1 MMSLVSNSTIWRCK
15 KVDQGHATLAW
26 RTYLRVAVVG
36 KSQLIY
42 IKPPILRNVKKKQK
56 TKTRISEQK

>member
-26 RTYLRVAVVG
+26 RTYLRVAMVG
-36 KSQLIY
+36 KSQLVY
-42 IKPPILRNVKKKQK
+42 MKPPQ
-56 TKTRISEQK
+56 S